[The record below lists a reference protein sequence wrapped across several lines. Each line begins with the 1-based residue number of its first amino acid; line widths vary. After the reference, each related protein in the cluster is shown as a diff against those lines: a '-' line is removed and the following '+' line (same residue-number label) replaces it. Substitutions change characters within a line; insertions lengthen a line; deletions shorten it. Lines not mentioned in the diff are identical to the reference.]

1 MECRDC
7 EPLLIDHACAQ
18 LDELDHTEVA
28 RHLAACSACALEY
41 CRLQADLA
49 GIAEAHAEAPHA
61 RVYHRLRRQVAAEVG
76 ARWWSRPWSL
86 LLRPIPVYGAVL
98 VSLVPVA
105 LWLAS
110 AALLGHRSSAHPPHR
125 DPYSHADERPY
136 AEVLGNY
143 DAAALPLPYRDV
155 L

>member
-1 MECRDC
+1 MHCTDC

-18 LDELDHTEVA
+18 LDDLVHAEVA
-28 RHLAACSACALEY
+28 RHLAGCSACALEY

-49 GIAEAHAEAPHA
+49 GIVEAHAETPNA
-61 RVYHRLRRQVAAEVG
+61 RVYHQLRRRVAAEV
-76 ARWWSRPWSL
+76 APRWWSRPWHL

-98 VSLVPVA
+98 VGLVPAA

-110 AALLGHRSSAHPPHR
+110 AAVRPTDAQAPPR
-125 DPYSHADERPY
+125 TEPRAATLSD
-136 AEVLGNY
+136 Y
-143 DAAALPLPYRDV
+143 DATSLPLPHREV

>member
-18 LDELDHTEVA
+18 LDDPDHAEVA
-28 RHLAACSACALEY
+28 RHLAGCSACALEY

-49 GIAEAHAEAPHA
+49 GIAEAHAEVPHA

-76 ARWWSRPWSL
+76 ARWWTRPWSL

-105 LWLAS
+105 LWLAG
-110 AALLGHRSSAHPPHR
+110 AALGHRSAAHAPH
-125 DPYSHADERPY
+125 DPFPAGEARPY
-136 AEVLGNY
+136 AEVLGDY
-143 DAAALPLPYRDV
+143 DGIARPLPHRNV